1 MAKDNLFGELDK
13 LLENEYAGAAS
24 EQDDASTIG
33 FIDTGSYI
41 LNALYSG
48 SIFRGM
54 PANKIS
60 ALAGEES
67 TGKTFFMLAMLKTFL
82 DADKDAVAVVF
93 ESEGSITKEIL
104 SDRSIDP
111 RRVYIAPVATIQQFR
126 TQACR
131 VVENHLKKA
140 EKDRKPLFMALDS
153 LGMLSTSKEM
163 ADTESGKEVK
173 DMTRTQEIRAAFRV
187 LTLKLSRAK
196 IPLVVTNHV
205 YQSVGS
211 FFPTKEMAGG
221 GGLKYAA
228 NNIITLGKSKEKD
241 ADGTVTGAII
251 RCKVMKSRLT
261 REQIDAKVLLSFD
274 RGLDRHYGLIDVALE
289 HKIFEKVVNKIK
301 VADGSTVFEKA
312 ILKNPTKYFTDDVLK
327 LIDAAVGK
335 DYKFGSNLDTED
347 VVEDMLNA
355 E

>member
-1 MAKDNLFGELDK
+1 MAKDNFFGELDK
-13 LLENEYAGAAS
+13 LLENEYAGIA
-24 EQDDASTIG
+24 DDGTSADVVG
-33 FIDTGSYI
+33 FLDTGSYI

-67 TGKTFFMLAMLKTFL
+67 TGKTFFMLAILKNFL
-82 DADKDAVAVVF
+82 EDPKAVAIIF
-93 ESEGSITKEIL
+93 ESEGSITKEIM
-104 SDRSIDP
+104 SERGIDTK
-111 RRVYIAPVATIQQFR
+111 RVYIVPVETIQQFK
-126 TQACR
+126 TQAVR
-131 VVENHLKKA
+131 VVEKHLKTP
-140 EKDRKPLFMALDS
+140 EKEKRPLFMALDS
-153 LGMLSTSKEM
+153 LGMLSTTKEM
-163 ADTESGKEVK
+163 ADSESGKEVK

-187 LTLKLSRAK
+187 LTLKLSKAK

-228 NNIITLGKSKEKD
+228 NNIITLGKAKEKD

-261 REQIDAKVLLSFD
+261 REQIEARVLLSFD
-274 RGLDRHYGLIDVALE
+274 RGLDRFYGLLEVALE
-289 HKIFEKVVNKIK
+289 HKIFEKVVNKVK
-301 VADGSTVFEKA
+301 LPDGTLVFEKV
-312 ILKNPTKYFTDDVLK
+312 ILKNPEKYFTEEILKKIDVC
-327 LIDAAVGK
+327 VGG
-335 DYKFGSNLDTED
+335 DFKFGTTIDTED
-347 VVEDMLNA
+347 VVEEILLN

>member
-1 MAKDNLFGELDK
+1 MTKDNFFGDLDK
-13 LLENEYAGAAS
+13 LLENEYAGLAS
-24 EQDDASTIG
+24 DGSSADVVG

-54 PANKIS
+54 PANKIN

-67 TGKTFFMLAMLKTFL
+67 TGKTFFMLALLHNFLKT
-82 DADKDAVAVVF
+82 DPKAVAVVF

-104 SDRSIDP
+104 VDRNIDP
-111 RRVYIAPVATIQQFR
+111 SRVYIVPVETIQKFK
-126 TQACR
+126 TQAIR
-131 VVENHLKKA
+131 IVEKHLA
-140 EKDRKPLFMALDS
+140 TPEKDRRPLFMALDS

-163 ADTESGKEVK
+163 ADSESGKEVK
-173 DMTRTQEIRAAFRV
+173 DMTRTSEIRAAFRV
-187 LTLKLSRAK
+187 LTLKLSKAK

-228 NNIITLGKSKEKD
+228 NNIITLGKAKEKA

-261 REQIDAKVLLSFD
+261 REQIEAKVLLSFD
-274 RGLDRHYGLIDVALE
+274 RGLDRYYGLLDVALE
-289 HKIFEKVVNKIK
+289 HGIFEKVVNKIK
-301 VADGSTVFEKA
+301 LPDGSTVFEKA
-312 ILKNPTKYFTDDVLK
+312 ILKNPEKYFTEDILQKIDV
-327 LIDAAVGK
+327 AVGEEF
-335 DYKFGSNLDTED
+335 KFGTTIDTED
-347 VVEDMLNA
+347 VVEEILN